1 MPWGLTEMSL
11 WQNIGDGHTRAPSYF
26 AKDPGFGLIVAFSE
40 LENVSDI
47 FSDSWKDSKP
57 IIAWVFCCI
66 NSSNHP
72 GMPISAPCHKNI
84 SVRSRKDKGILSGL
98 IDINTAGAYNTDRRG
113 MSPDKILSAPWYAAN
128 KCSGSQIM
136 SAPWY
141 AANKCSGF
149 KCLWRS
155 VERQGVTILCRR
167 TLLCCA
173 HSFTFYLILNSI
185 YRQK

>member
-1 MPWGLTEMSL
+1 MHWGRTEMSL
-11 WQNIGDGHTRAPSYF
+11 WQNIGDGHTRPLSYF
-26 AKDPGFGLIVAFSE
+26 EKDPGFGLIVAFSE

-128 KCSGSQIM
+128 KCSG
-136 SAPWY
+136 
-141 AANKCSGF
+141 F

-173 HSFTFYLILNSI
+173 HSFTFYLKCISI